1 MVRSEDMSER
11 MRFFEEVA
19 EKYKKYD
26 DETILPRRGTPGSAG
41 HDFRVKE
48 DVILYPGDYKLVFT
62 DVKAFFPEDEVLKLY
77 MRSSAPVGLIL
88 KNIVPII
95 DSDYYGNQKTGGN
108 IGLSFMNIGNKTILI
123 PKGERIVQ
131 GIFVPYYITND
142 DDPVNN
148 ERLGGFGSTGK

>member
-1 MVRSEDMSER
+1 
-11 MRFFEEVA
+11 MRYFEEVRK
-19 EKYKKYD
+19 EYMKYPD
-26 DETILPRRGTPGSAG
+26 TETILPRRGTIQSAG
-41 HDFRVKE
+41 YDFRVKE
-48 DVILYPGDYKLVFT
+48 DLILYPGDHKLIFS
-62 DVKAFFPEDEVLKLY
+62 DVKAFFPPNEVLKLY

-95 DSDYYGNQKTGGN
+95 DSDYYGNPKTDGN
-108 IGLSFMNIGNKTILI
+108 IGLSFMNVGNKTILI

-142 DDPVNN
+142 DNPVNN

>member
-1 MVRSEDMSER
+1 
-11 MRFFEEVA
+11 MRFFEEVRK
-19 EKYKKYD
+19 EFMKYPD
-26 DETILPRRGTPGSAG
+26 TETILPRRGTLQSAG
-41 HDFRVKE
+41 YDIRVKE
-48 DVILYPGDYKLVFT
+48 DLILYPGDHKLIFS
-62 DVKAFFPEDEVLKLY
+62 DVKAFFPPNEVLKLY

-95 DSDYYGNQKTGGN
+95 DSDYYGNPKTDGN
-108 IGLSFMNIGNKTILI
+108 IGLSFMNVGNKTILI
-123 PKGERIVQ
+123 PKGERICQ